1 VLSSVPILSVM
12 VLKARYSLDKNDRN
26 ERTTVRYKAVY
37 KSYGTCGSEQ
47 IPTSDPESQNILGSK
62 VEESSSLTG
71 S

>member
-26 ERTTVRYKAVY
+26 ERTIVRYKAVY